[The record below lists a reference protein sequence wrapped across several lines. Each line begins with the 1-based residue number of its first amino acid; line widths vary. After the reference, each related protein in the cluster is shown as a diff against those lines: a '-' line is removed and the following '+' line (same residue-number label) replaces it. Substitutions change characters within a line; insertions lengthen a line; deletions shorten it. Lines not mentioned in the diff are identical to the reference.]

1 MDQSKS
7 TTLHQIATE
16 MFNAEE
22 ILGEI
27 QRHQKQVRPELETEY
42 VAPRTPTEKKMAEI
56 WGGHLGLEQVGIY
69 DNFFELGGHSLL
81 ATQMVAR
88 VREIFGL
95 EVPVAVIFD
104 TEPTV
109 ASMAAALE
117 QYQIEQS
124 DEAAIMEALETL
136 SGLTDEEVDALLTM
150 ESNSD

>member
-1 MDQSKS
+1 
-7 TTLHQIATE
+7 